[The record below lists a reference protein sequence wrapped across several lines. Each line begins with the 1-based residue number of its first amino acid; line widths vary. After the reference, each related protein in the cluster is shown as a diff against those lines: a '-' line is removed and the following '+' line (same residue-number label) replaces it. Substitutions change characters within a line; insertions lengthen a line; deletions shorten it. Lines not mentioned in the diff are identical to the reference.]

1 MKFTQVL
8 RYSEDIAEHCKSH
21 EGESFG
27 YNLDLIHVKRGN
39 VAGVDSLILQF
50 RGSGEAY
57 KTYCAMD
64 DTGCIFHGFL
74 DPIDLEQYSQK
85 IQGLC

>member
-8 RYSEDIAEHCKSH
+8 KYSDDIAEHCKSH
-21 EGESFG
+21 IGKSFG
-27 YNLDLIHVKRGN
+27 YDLNLVHMEHAN

-50 RGSGEAY
+50 TGCGEAY
-57 KTYCAMD
+57 KTYCTVD
-64 DTGCIFHGFL
+64 NTGCIFHGFW
-74 DPIDLEQYSQK
+74 DSAELEKYSQK